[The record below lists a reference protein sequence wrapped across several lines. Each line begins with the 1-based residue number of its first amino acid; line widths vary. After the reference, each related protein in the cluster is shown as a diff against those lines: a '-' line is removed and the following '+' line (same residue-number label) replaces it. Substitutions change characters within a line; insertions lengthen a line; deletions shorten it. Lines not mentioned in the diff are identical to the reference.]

1 MRMRKKKNTGT
12 RLELCSELLIRS
24 REEISLFPVTVE
36 IGCGKG
42 AFITETAK
50 RNPDVN
56 FIAIEKI
63 PDVAL
68 LAMEK
73 VKSSGIDNVRFI
85 IGDALSLPEFFK
97 KGEIE
102 RIYLNFSD
110 PWPKAGHTRRR
121 LTYRG
126 FLEMYKGLL
135 CSGGEIVFKTDNRP
149 LFDFSVEEFKYMG
162 FELEDLT
169 YDLHASEYA
178 ADNVVTEYEANFSAK
193 GFSINRVRAKMSR
206 ITNLEIRRAE
216 EKDLDRIME
225 IVAQAQKYMR
235 EAGFCQWD
243 NGYPSRELISDD
255 IKNADRYVVCE
266 GNIIMA
272 SAGIFFGEEP
282 DYKEIYDGEWLNDSA
297 YLSIHRI
304 CVDNSFKG
312 MGMGGALV
320 RYAEEMARKNNIRN
334 LRCDTHEGNTSM
346 RRMLEKNGFVYCGI
360 VRLSDGSP
368 RVAYQKKMR

>member
-1 MRMRKKKNTGT
+1 MRKKKNSGS
-12 RLELCSELLIRS
+12 RLELCCELLLNS
-24 REEISLFPVTVE
+24 REEIAGFPVNVE

-42 AFITETAK
+42 RFILETAK
-50 RNPDVN
+50 RNPDIN
-56 FIAIEKI
+56 YIAIEKI

-73 VKSSGIDNVRFI
+73 VKEAGLTNVRFI
-85 IGDALSLPEFFK
+85 IGDALSLPEYFHEN
-97 KGEIE
+97 EIE

-110 PWPKAGHTRRR
+110 PWPKIGHTRRR

-135 CSGGEIVFKTDNRP
+135 AHDGEIVFKTDNRP

-169 YDLHASEYA
+169 YDLHNSEYA
-178 ADNVVTEYEANFSAK
+178 EDNIVTEYEANFSAK
-193 GFSINRVRAKMSR
+193 GFSINRVRARMSR
-206 ITNLEIRRAE
+206 ITNLNIRRALE
-216 EKDLDRIME
+216 GDLDRIME
-225 IVAQAQKYMR
+225 IVAQAQQYMR

-243 NGYPSRELISDD
+243 NGYPSRELIADD
-255 IKNADRYVVCE
+255 IAKGDRYVVAE
-266 GNIIMA
+266 GDTLMA

-282 DYKEIYDGEWLNDSA
+282 DYKEIYEGAWLNESA

-312 MGMGGALV
+312 MGLGGAVV
-320 RYAEEMARKNNIRN
+320 RYAEDMARKNNIRN
-334 LRCDTHEGNTSM
+334 LRCDTHKENKAM

-360 VRLSDGSP
+360 IHLADGSP

>member
-1 MRMRKKKNTGT
+1 MRKKKNSES
-12 RLELCSELLIRS
+12 RLELCLELLLNS
-24 REEISLFPVTVE
+24 RNEITEFPVTVE

-42 AFITETAK
+42 KFILETAK

-56 FIAIEKI
+56 YIAIEKI

-73 VKSSGIDNVRFI
+73 VKEAGLTNVRFI
-85 IGDALSLPEFFK
+85 IGDALSLPQYFK

-110 PWPKAGHTRRR
+110 PWPKSGHTRRR

-135 CSGGEIVFKTDNRP
+135 APNGEIVFKTDNRP

-169 YDLHASEYA
+169 YDLHNSEYA

-193 GFSINRVRAKMSR
+193 GFSINRVRAKMNR
-206 ITNLEIRRAE
+206 ITNLEVRKANISE
-216 EKDLDRIME
+216 LDRIME
-225 IVAQAQKYMR
+225 MVAQAQEYMR

-243 NGYPSRELISDD
+243 NGYPSRELISED
-255 IKNADRYVVCE
+255 IEKGNRYVVCE
-266 GNIIMA
+266 GDTVMA

-282 DYKEIYDGEWLNDSA
+282 DYKEIYDGKWINESP

-304 CVDNSFKG
+304 CVDNSSKG
-312 MGMGGALV
+312 MGLGGALV
-320 RYAEEMARKNNIRN
+320 RCAEEIGRNNNIKN
-334 LRCDTHEGNTSM
+334 LRCDTHEENKSM
-346 RRMLEKNGFVYCGI
+346 RRMLEKNGFVHCGTI
-360 VRLSDGSP
+360 HLSDGSP
-368 RVAYQKKMR
+368 RVAYHKKMR